1 MKVCANNR
9 QLSLG
14 VFTRLLPFFSFLHI
28 LYSDW
33 TVVRQGGISK
43 WKLDIYKTLFFTFCR
58 MYLILFQIGY
68 FMFNSL
74 YVYKQTHSLRW
85 DIWYILAVTIRYMY
99 VYKMQSIN
107 INYCAGKSINKTLQY
122 TLALINK
129 LQALW

>member
-14 VFTRLLPFFSFLHI
+14 VFTRLLLSFLFYI
-28 LYSDW
+28 NCTVIEL
-33 TVVRQGGISK
+33 VVRQDGISK

-58 MYLILFQIGY
+58 MYLILFQRGY
-68 FMFNSL
+68 FIFNSL

-85 DIWYILAVTIRYMY
+85 DIWYILAVTIRY

-107 INYCAGKSINKTLQY
+107 INYCAVKSINKTLQY